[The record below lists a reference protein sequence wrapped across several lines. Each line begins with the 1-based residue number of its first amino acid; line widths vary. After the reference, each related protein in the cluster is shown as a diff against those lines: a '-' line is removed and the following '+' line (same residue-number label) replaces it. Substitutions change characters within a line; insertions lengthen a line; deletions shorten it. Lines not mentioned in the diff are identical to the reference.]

1 MELLQLIYFKEVAD
15 CGKISEAA
23 KKLYISAPG
32 LSATIKRLETELGT
46 PLFTRTGNTIEL
58 NRQGEVFLHYVNQSI
73 NALEAGKTELKRFSE
88 TERHHVSIAATTSNL
103 WVGLLSAFSLEYPQ
117 ITISNTS
124 LKLNQLKDPSIYR
137 RYNFL
142 LAEKNDF
149 SRAGILKKEA
159 SGNSVS
165 ESEYAGLGLECRDLI
180 KEDLP
185 VLVVPKDHP
194 AADQKTVSLQ
204 TFRNE
209 NFLLPVADMS
219 LHRMA
224 TELLHGAGVPDK
236 NLSECSY
243 MLRRQMILEHRGI
256 AFSTEYTSRSEDQTM
271 SYVPILEPHLPQN
284 HRIFWEEGRS
294 LSEDEQTFLDFASAY
309 FAAGIL

>member
-1 MELLQLIYFKEVAD
+1 MELLQLNYFKTVAE

-23 KKLYISAPG
+23 RKLFISAPS

-73 NALEAGKTELKRFSE
+73 NALEAGKTELRRFSE

-124 LKLNQLKDPSIYR
+124 LKLNQLKDPAIYR

-149 SRAGILKKEA
+149 ERAGITDPEL
-159 SGNSVS
+159 
-165 ESEYAGLGLECRDLI
+165 ESGLESRDLI
-180 KEDLP
+180 RDDLP
-185 VLVVPKDHP
+185 VLVIPKDHP
-194 AADQKTVSLQ
+194 AAGRTSVQLPD
-204 TFRNE
+204 FRNE
-209 NFLLPVADMS
+209 KFLLPVADMS
-219 LHRMA
+219 LHSMA
-224 TELLHGAGVPDK
+224 TELLAGAGVPDK

-256 AFSTEYTSRSEDQTM
+256 AFSTEYTSRSEDQTLI
-271 SYVPILEPHLPQN
+271 YVPITEPHLPQD
-284 HRIFWEEGRS
+284 HLIFWEACRN
-294 LSEDEQTFLDFASAY
+294 LSEDETIFLNFASAY
-309 FAAGIL
+309 FTAGIL

>member
-1 MELLQLIYFKEVAD
+1 MELLQLTYFKEVAE

-23 KKLYISAPG
+23 KKLYISAPS

-58 NRQGEVFLHYVNQSI
+58 NRQGEVFLRYVNQSI
-73 NALEAGKTELKRFSE
+73 NALETGKTELKRFTE

-124 LKLNQLKDPSIYR
+124 LKLNQLKDTSIYR

-149 SRAGILKKEA
+149 FRAGIGTA
-159 SGNSVS
+159 MD
-165 ESEYAGLGLECRDLI
+165 LENRDLI
-180 KEDLP
+180 KADLP
-185 VLVVPKDHP
+185 VLVVPRDHP
-194 AADQKTVSLQ
+194 AAMFESVRLPA
-204 TFRNE
+204 FRSE

-219 LHRMA
+219 LHSMA
-224 TELLHGAGVPDK
+224 TELLTGAGVPDK
-236 NLSECSY
+236 NLYECSY

-271 SYVPILEPHLPQN
+271 AYVPILEPHLPQN
-284 HRIFWEEGRS
+284 HRIYWEAGRT
-294 LSEDEQTFLDFASAY
+294 LSEDETTFLDFASTY
-309 FAAGIL
+309 FSAGIL